1 MVKLFKETPGNVAL
15 ALGAGAII
23 LALGGAITAFRVPG
37 LLDHLPL
44 VGQSEVTPED
54 LFTNQ
59 DLDAN
64 RESAVLALVSL
75 PAEARQADL
84 EAIANQAE
92 ASLERSRARY
102 LLATDLLNQRQPQ
115 EALRWLQGLEAEYSP
130 FAPYV
135 LYQRARAYQALD
147 QRAEALQTWQQ
158 LANDY
163 PDDPVSVE
171 ALYAIGTTSSDTQY
185 WDQAIANF
193 PSHPRTLDMAQAR
206 LTSNPG
212 QVDLLMILAR
222 YGLHLPNSGAVL
234 NELVEDHGAALTPED
249 WEAIGFGYWEKQ
261 IYGRAGLAYALAAAT
276 PRNLYRAGRGA
287 QLGDR
292 TQDAI
297 QAYQRLS
304 ETFPEASDTAQ
315 GLIHLAS
322 LTSSPQQ
329 AIAYLDIVRENFPD
343 RAADALL
350 ARASRL
356 EDLRSAESAQQARQ
370 SVLTQHSSSK
380 AAATLRWQQV
390 QRNLQANDRE
400 TAQAWAK
407 QLLEENS
414 DSDYAPEAAF
424 WVARINQQS
433 GNSQAAQAA
442 YETILRNYPDSYY
455 AWRAAIALG
464 WDVGDFTSTR
474 QKMVPIQIPPRHQT
488 PLDGSEVLQ
497 ELYWLGQ
504 DQDAWTRW
512 QVEFRDRMEPTVT
525 QQFTDGVMRLGVG
538 DNLEGI
544 FMVESLAWRE
554 DPEEQQQYRALRQQS
569 AYWQARYPFLYDDL
583 IQAWSSDRQ
592 LNPLLVV
599 SLIRQESRFE
609 PKIESVAGALGLMQV
624 LPETADWIAAQSDDI
639 GEFTMTDPNDN
650 IKLGTWYLDYT
661 HREYGNNS
669 LLAIASYNA
678 GPGSVANWLDR
689 FGFSDP
695 DLFVDQIPFPETKG
709 YVESVF
715 GNYWNYLRVYNP
727 DLARR
732 LASYSDEQAAMLDP

>member
-1 MVKLFKETPGNVAL
+1 MVKPLQETPGKIAL

-23 LALGGAITAFRVPG
+23 LALGGAITAFRYPG
-37 LLDHLPL
+37 LLNRLPI
-44 VGQSEVTPED
+44 VGQSNEISDD
-54 LFTNQ
+54 LFADQ

-84 EAIANQAE
+84 EAIANQTE

-135 LYQRARAYQALD
+135 LYQTALAHEALD
-147 QRAEALQTWQQ
+147 QRAEALETWQQ

-185 WDQAIANF
+185 WDRAIANF
-193 PSHPRTLDMAQAR
+193 PSHPRTLDIAQAR

-234 NELVEDHGAALTPED
+234 NELAEDHTAELTPED
-249 WEAIGFGYWEKQ
+249 WETIGFGYWEKQ
-261 IYGRAGLAYALAAAT
+261 IYGQAGRAYARATAT

-297 QAYQRLS
+297 QAYQRLYD
-304 ETFPEASDTAQ
+304 TFPDEPDTAQ

-322 LTSSPQQ
+322 LTSSPRQ
-329 AIAYLDIVRENFPD
+329 AIAYLDIVRETFPG

-350 ARASRL
+350 ERANRL
-356 EDLRSAESAQQARQ
+356 DELQSAESAQQARQ
-370 SVLTQHSSSK
+370 SVLTQHSSSE

-390 QRNLQANDRE
+390 QRTLQANDRE

-407 QLLEENS
+407 QLLEENPNS
-414 DSDYAPEAAF
+414 EHAPESAF
-424 WVARINQQS
+424 WIGRLSQES

-504 DQDAWTRW
+504 DEDAWTRW
-512 QVEFRDRMEPTVT
+512 QVEYRDRMEPTVA

-583 IQAWSSDRQ
+583 IQEWSSDRQ

-609 PKIESVAGALGLMQV
+609 SKIESVAGALGLMQV
-624 LPETADWIAAQSDDI
+624 LPETADWIATQSDDF

-678 GPGSVANWLDR
+678 GPGSVADWLDR

-695 DLFVDQIPFPETKG
+695 DLFVEQIPFPETKG

-732 LASYSDEQAAMLDP
+732 LAGYSPEQAAMLDP